1 MKNFNTIRTRS
12 PFIKVYCT
20 LSMLVLTFACNKKED
35 ISNGNTSDEH
45 SDHYL
50 VHKKI
55 PAAQIDG
62 MIWMRH
68 NLGVDTKLE
77 PNPKKIDAKW
87 HGNYYQWGQ
96 KTPSGNGEA
105 NNATFFNPS
114 NNPPNNTWNAGTEEK
129 PIKTSS
135 DPCPDGYRIPTVLEF
150 ERLIKATKAV
160 NLGTYNSLNSNFG
173 AAKLFVSKSDNQIYL
188 TFPIQGFLRVNH
200 QEVNESPYTDLGVM
214 SRGYVSY
221 YFSSF
226 SSDSHFIRELFIH
239 KGTTMSITPGDSK
252 NYAKANSSTIRC
264 IAE

>member
-1 MKNFNTIRTRS
+1 MITYKA
-12 PFIKVYCT
+12 PFRKILCT
-20 LSMLVLTFACNKKED
+20 KLSILLGLLISIFACNKKED
-35 ISNGNTSDEH
+35 ASDTSTANKKRDR
-45 SDHYL
+45 YL
-50 VHKKI
+50 IHKNI

-62 MIWMRH
+62 LIWMRH

-77 PNPKKIDAKW
+77 PNPKKIDSKW

-96 KTPSGNGEA
+96 KKPSGNGVA
-105 NNATFFNPS
+105 NKATFFNPS

-150 ERLIKATKAV
+150 ERLIKATKTV
-160 NLGTYNSLNSNFG
+160 NLGTFKSLNSNFG
-173 AAKLFVSKSDNQIYL
+173 AAKLFVSKTDKQIYL
-188 TFPIQGFLRVNH
+188 TFPIQGFLKVNH
-200 QEVNESPYTDLGVM
+200 QEVNEPPYTDRGVT
-214 SRGYVSY
+214 SRGYASY

-226 SSDSHFIRELFIH
+226 SSDSHFIRELFINQ
-239 KGTTMSITPGDSK
+239 GTTLSITPGDRK